1 MPIKKSAKKYMK
13 SSSKRRA
20 QNDRVKKTMREL
32 VKKVRDEVKT
42 QDWNKAQE
50 SLPAAIRAIDKASQK
65 KVIKKN
71 TAARKKSRL
80 IASLKNSR
88 KSNK

>member
-1 MPIKKSAKKYMK
+1 MR
-13 SSSKRRA
+13 SSSKRHA
-20 QNDRVKKTMREL
+20 QNERVKKTMKEL

-42 QDWNKAQE
+42 QDWNKAQG

-80 IASLKNSR
+80 IAALKNSR
-88 KSNK
+88 KGNK